1 MRWMDVV
8 TTRVALA
15 NQWAVFVRCNGTA
28 ADVLKTPACAVIK
41 MGVFLSGGDRGL
53 GGSSRC
59 VNARSRYGG
68 RSRICLRELIVVVLS
83 ADTAH
88 GLAGTG

>member
-41 MGVFLSGGDRGL
+41 MGVFLSGGARGL
-53 GGSSRC
+53 GWTR
-59 VNARSRYGG
+59 
-68 RSRICLRELIVVVLS
+68 
-83 ADTAH
+83 D
-88 GLAGTG
+88 